1 MKIKLKYTLL
11 ILFTSVGLWQACSEE
26 DATVGTPSVKSFT
39 PSSGGPVGTVVGIS
53 STYNSTVSAVP
64 TVVKFNGVEAELVD
78 KTPGALLAIVPAG
91 ATTGK
96 ISVSV
101 NGISGSSATDFTVSS
116 GTPAP
121 YVLSF
126 SPLKGGGLDDV
137 SVDIKGVN
145 FSSTLAEN
153 IVKFNGVAANVTAVS
168 ADKRTLTVK
177 VPSGATSGK
186 ITVEVAGQTATSA
199 SDFSVPAPTITS
211 VTPGASIVGGT
222 VVISGTNFS
231 ATAANNIVKFN
242 GVAADVPTSASATSL
257 TVIVPAGATTG
268 KISVTV
274 DGQTA
279 TFGTDFT
286 VN

>member
-11 ILFTSVGLWQACSEE
+11 ILFASVGLWLACSEE
-26 DATVGTPSVKSFT
+26 DPTVGTPSIKSFT
-39 PSSGGPVGTVVGIS
+39 PSSGGPIGTVVGIS
-53 STYNSTVSAVP
+53 STYNSSVSTVP
-64 TVVKFNGVEAELVD
+64 TVVKFNGVEAELID
-78 KTPGALLAIVPAG
+78 KTPGALVAIVPAG

-101 NGISGSSATDFTVSS
+101 NGITGNSATDFAVSS

-121 YVLSF
+121 YVMSF
-126 SPLKGGGLDDV
+126 SPLKGGGLDNV

-153 IVKFNGVAANVTAVS
+153 IVKFNGVAAAVTAVS

-177 VPSGATSGK
+177 VPSGATTGK

-199 SDFSVPAPTITS
+199 SDFSVPAPTVTG
-211 VTPGASIVGGT
+211 VTPGFSIVGGT

-231 ATAANNIVKFN
+231 ATAANNVVKFN
-242 GVAADVPTSASATSL
+242 GVAADVPTGVSATSL